1 MKLLNK
7 ICKARYLT
15 SGGEAKVYTVI
26 RANETHQQLMRDSF
40 TDPKKNPDDYIKVRG
55 MAKNSHDFMTWKRS
69 NILEV
74 L

>member
-26 RANETHQQLMRDSF
+26 RANEIHKQSMTERF
-40 TDPKKNPDDYIKVRG
+40 TDKNPEDYIVVRG
-55 MAKNSHDFMTWKRS
+55 MAKNSHDFMTWKRD

>member
-26 RANETHQQLMRDSF
+26 RANEIHQLIND
-40 TDPKKNPDDYIKVRG
+40 
-55 MAKNSHDFMTWKRS
+55 
-69 NILEV
+69 
-74 L
+74 

>member
-26 RANETHQQLMRDSF
+26 RANEIHQQSMTERF
-40 TDPKKNPDDYIKVRG
+40 TDKNPEDYIV
-55 MAKNSHDFMTWKRS
+55 
-69 NILEV
+69 V
-74 L
+74 

>member
-26 RANETHQQLMRDSF
+26 RGNDFLQQLMAERF
-40 TDPKKNPDDYIKVRG
+40 VKKNPEDYIVVRG
-55 MAKNSHDFMTWKRS
+55 MAKGSADIMTWKRD